1 MRPHFFE
8 FLFFH
13 CRMFISSFWST
24 PLISV
29 PVSFLSLSVP
39 CAYSFV
45 PLFIAFTFSCILWL
59 YSTNSVR
66 ILITYFQEVQ
76 EAQRFPKKLDP
87 RKHTPR
93 NVIITLTKIKD
104 RERILKVATEEETVT
119 SKGVPIRLSAD
130 FSKETLQARRGW
142 KVF

>member
-1 MRPHFFE
+1 M
-8 FLFFH
+8 
-13 CRMFISSFWST
+13 
-24 PLISV
+24 
-29 PVSFLSLSVP
+29 
-39 CAYSFV
+39 
-45 PLFIAFTFSCILWL
+45 
-59 YSTNSVR
+59 R